1 MLSLILFMCLHTS
14 WYALLSMYLICPP
27 SDRGALGPWSLALT
41 KTCLTNTSRSEII
54 EIVIQQNN
62 TRNEQILVINT
73 IIGKNDWLR
82 TVPYISRNKWTKHV
96 CTSDQKDL
104 TLISN

>member
-1 MLSLILFMCLHTS
+1 M
-14 WYALLSMYLICPP
+14 CPP

-41 KTCLTNTSRSEII
+41 KTCLNNTARSKII

-73 IIGKNDWLR
+73 IIGKNDWLCS
-82 TVPYISRNKWTKHV
+82 VPFISRNIWTKHV
-96 CTSDQKDL
+96 CTSDQNDL
-104 TLISN
+104 TLISD